1 MFKVMIVDDEPH
13 IRKGL
18 RTIIPWESFGFV
30 VTAEAED
37 GAEALERAESH
48 VPDVVITDI
57 RMPRMDGIELSK
69 ELKSRFPD
77 IKVLILS
84 GYNEFA
90 YAKEAMKYGV
100 ADYLLKPVDPEEL
113 GPILSD
119 TYDRLWERLQH
130 EMKERRRANSL
141 KDFMIGKLIRGEVRR
156 DVRQTAKEYGIALN
170 GQSFRVLI
178 VSMDRY
184 GDMLLSLS
192 GREIGLKRFAV
203 ANVLQELLDGG
214 GELFELSE
222 QQFGLLLTEPA
233 PMERESIRR
242 FAETIVD
249 CVGRYV
255 KESVTVAAGPVVS
268 SSGEL
273 SASYSGALKALERKF
288 FFDSEHVFV
297 HEAGEAPPSVP
308 TVRWDDA
315 ALLKAVREGD
325 AGRIAREAERLLG
338 PLESR
343 VVELE
348 ELKLHMMTTII
359 RLAKLFEEHHR
370 DWQSF
375 YKDKLA
381 EMGRILEYE
390 SIPRLKTFLVD
401 ISMEI
406 GRYVRTSPDGRA
418 DSRVRDI
425 VSHIENRYMDE
436 LNLKELSKMFYVNA
450 VYLGQLF
457 KKETGEYFNDYM
469 NKVRI
474 RHAAALLTETEL
486 SAAEIAERVGYK
498 YVDHFY
504 RHFKHIHG
512 VNPGEYRKKHASGP

>member
-1 MFKVMIVDDEPH
+1 MFKVMIVDDEPQ

-18 RTIIPWESFGFV
+18 RTIIPWESFGFA

-37 GAEALERAESH
+37 GVEALERAAAH
-48 VPDVVITDI
+48 APDVVITDI
-57 RMPRMDGIELSK
+57 RMPRLDGIGLAK
-69 ELKSRFPD
+69 ELKSRCPD
-77 IKVLILS
+77 IQVLILS

-113 GPILSD
+113 GPVLSA

-130 EMKERRRANSL
+130 DMKEKRKASSL
-141 KDFMIGKLIRGEVRR
+141 RDFIIGKLIRGEV
-156 DVRQTAKEYGIALN
+156 DARQTAEEYGIALH
-170 GQSFRVLI
+170 GTSFRVLI

-192 GREIGLKRFAV
+192 GNEIGLKRFAV
-203 ANVLQELLDGG
+203 GNILQELLDGEG
-214 GELFELSE
+214 YSFELSE

-233 PMERESIRR
+233 PLDRESLRH
-242 FAETIVD
+242 FAAKVVD
-249 CVGRYV
+249 CVGQYV
-255 KESVTVAAGPVVS
+255 KESVTVAAGPVVAS
-268 SSGEL
+268 PDEL
-273 SASYSGALKALERKF
+273 RASYAGALKALERKF
-288 FFDSEHVFV
+288 FFDSEHVFL
-297 HEAGEAPPSVP
+297 HEAREANTSVP
-308 TVRWDDA
+308 TIRWDDA
-315 ALLKAVREGD
+315 ALLKAIREGD
-325 AGRIAREAERLLG
+325 AKRIAREAERLLA

-343 VVELE
+343 VVELQ
-348 ELKLHMMTTII
+348 ELKFHMMTTII

-370 DWQSF
+370 DWRSF
-375 YKDKLA
+375 SKDKFA
-381 EMGRILEYE
+381 EMGRILEYG

-406 GRYVRTSPDGRA
+406 GKYVRTPPDGRA

-469 NKVRI
+469 NKVRV
-474 RHAAALLTETEL
+474 RHAAALLTETDL

-504 RHFKHIHG
+504 RHFRQIHG
-512 VNPGEYRKKHASGP
+512 VNPGEYRKQHASRPS